1 MTALNLNVNVNVG
14 IDAGSV
20 CSKLAYSDKLGTRIL
35 ADAEGFDAVSLRE
48 EAEIFFDEPVYS
60 CVIAV
65 NEAMNSRQRDK
76 LRTSA
81 ILSGFRDVEIIG
93 SDEAIILGLCDSA
106 RTLVCDFGASK
117 SSFRIIEDG
126 EVLESVEVDVC
137 GDMFDRIFADYLAER
152 KLIKK
157 ADKKIFREARRIKHI
172 LSESNSRLWH
182 NVNIFREDFERLIY
196 FPVKRASHTFNRIKK
211 VWKPVKIILTGGCAN
226 IPIVKEFF
234 KDAEIS
240 ENLIAKGASLRALSV
255 SKQENRKTI
264 SDNAARIRELR
275 SEILRIEEWLTRSQ
289 KDRLYVMFRQAEGAN
304 DSGII
309 SIIENM
315 IREIKD
321 A

>member
-1 MTALNLNVNVNVG
+1 MNANVNVG

-126 EVLESVEVDVC
+126 EVL
-137 GDMFDRIFADYLAER
+137 
-152 KLIKK
+152 
-157 ADKKIFREARRIKHI
+157 
-172 LSESNSRLWH
+172 
-182 NVNIFREDFERLIY
+182 
-196 FPVKRASHTFNRIKK
+196 
-211 VWKPVKIILTGGCAN
+211 
-226 IPIVKEFF
+226 
-234 KDAEIS
+234 
-240 ENLIAKGASLRALSV
+240 
-255 SKQENRKTI
+255 
-264 SDNAARIRELR
+264 
-275 SEILRIEEWLTRSQ
+275 
-289 KDRLYVMFRQAEGAN
+289 
-304 DSGII
+304 
-309 SIIENM
+309 
-315 IREIKD
+315 
-321 A
+321 